1 MALDKAGILAKAK
14 VRVERVEIPEWGDA
28 VHMRELTAGERDLYE
43 GQSIEAKGMAKWKDV
58 RAKLLSLSLCDPEG
72 VRLFGDGD
80 ISQLSA
86 LPAGIADRL
95 WERALKL
102 NRMTKDDVEAL
113 EKNSV
118 SDQPGG

>member
-1 MALDKAGILAKAK
+1 MPLDKAGILSKAK
-14 VRVERVEIPEWGDA
+14 VRVERVEVPEWGDA
-28 VHMRELTAGERDLYE
+28 VHLRELTAGERDLYE
-43 GQSIEAKGMAKWKDV
+43 GASIEAKGMAKWRDV
-58 RAKLLSLSLCDPEG
+58 RAKLLSLSLCDEQG

-80 ISQLSA
+80 IQQLST

-95 WERALKL
+95 WEKALKL

-113 EKNSV
+113 EKNSA